1 VNCWAEDREAR
12 AAVRRKRGM
21 ESILLFVFVDLKVGW
36 MRKRRRGSENT
47 AFILKQ
53 KLDDAN

>member
-1 VNCWAEDREAR
+1 
-12 AAVRRKRGM
+12 
-21 ESILLFVFVDLKVGW
+21 LLFVFVDLKVGW